1 MAKEE
6 VQGKRPQAAPKT
18 IKVSTVVIAVVW
30 ISTIIVALIFGWF
43 SRSNFDAT
51 IKSEVYS
58 QVQDLQS
65 KLEK

>member
-1 MAKEE
+1 MAKEKVE
-6 VQGKRPQAAPKT
+6 GKRPQASPKT
-18 IKVSTVVIAVVW
+18 VKVSTVVVAIIW
-30 ISTIIVALIFGWF
+30 TSSIVAALILGWF

-58 QVQDLQS
+58 QVQELQS